1 MNKLDISKISKQ
13 IKEYGV
19 FSQKNIF
26 DKNEFEL
33 ISNQLKN
40 LTKKEKKIYFP
51 INFKDYL
58 FKILKIDFDKIILK
72 KKLVELA
79 DKLDFSK
86 IAAESLGDNVYLED
100 LDCYLS
106 KKSKDTILE
115 WHNDIGYKF
124 NSMNAKKD
132 FLEKAKSTVYNQKTK
147 KSSMGIKF
155 FIYITDV
162 KSNDGALGII
172 PYSHKV
178 VYALTNLI
186 LEKKIEL
193 KTYWKLKDLRNIIL
207 QDENKK
213 HFLDYI
219 DKSELERFIEKTQF
233 VETSAEETLEFDFA
247 LNKNSAVI
255 FDEMAVHRG
264 SAPTYNDRLVL
275 RYLYRRKL

>member
-86 IAAESLGDNVYLED
+86 IAAESLGDNVYLEV

-132 FLEKAKSTVYNQKTK
+132 FLEKAKSTIYNQKTK

>member
-86 IAAESLGDNVYLED
+86 IAAESLGDNVYLEV

-132 FLEKAKSTVYNQKTK
+132 FLEKAKSTIYNQKTK

-219 DKSELERFIEKTQF
+219 DKSELERFIEKTKF

>member
-1 MNKLDISKISKQ
+1 MNKLDISKLSKQ

-86 IAAESLGDNVYLED
+86 IAAESLGDNVYLEV

-132 FLEKAKSTVYNQKTK
+132 FLEKAKSTIYNQKTK

-186 LEKKIEL
+186 LEKKINL
-193 KTYWKLKDLRNIIL
+193 KPYWKLKDLRNIIL
-207 QDENKK
+207 QEDNKK
-213 HFLDYI
+213 HFLHYI
-219 DKSELERFIEKTQF
+219 DKNELEKFIEHTKF
-233 VETSAEETLEFDFA
+233 VDTSTEETLNFDFA
-247 LNKNSAVI
+247 MSKNSAVI

-264 SAPTYNDRLVL
+264 SAPTQNDRLVL